1 MNTPKHAPVAPFP
14 SKPIHLPAVFSTA
27 GTALELF
34 TFTRN
39 LKANLAAVISAA
51 VARSADPASAAAA
64 LGVSVRQLHRAA
76 AHYNVRLPWGVKV
89 GK

>member
-39 LKANLAAVISAA
+39 LEANLAAVIAAA

-64 LGVSVRQLHRAA
+64 LGISVRELHRAA
-76 AHYNVRLPWGVKV
+76 ARYRVRLPWRAKG